1 MLQVRILPGLPAFS
15 IAPLF
20 YFDFKSEW
28 KCIGILI
35 AMFKKLGNFISET
48 RQELNKVTWPNRGE
62 LWQSTVVV
70 ILTTFMVAI
79 YIGVIDF
86 FLSLAIRVVLG

>member
-1 MLQVRILPGLPAFS
+1 
-15 IAPLF
+15 
-20 YFDFKSEW
+20 
-28 KCIGILI
+28 
-35 AMFKKLGNFISET
+35 MFKKLGNFISET